1 VRILLD
7 TSVLVAAFATR
18 GFCHDILQ
26 IVLAEHRLLVG
37 ETVLQELERILA
49 DKLAAPEAHVS
60 EVIGFVREHAD
71 VVAPVEPASWPAT
84 DPADRWIAAA
94 AVRGRAD
101 VLVTGGRDL
110 LEAAPGGDL
119 RVVSP
124 RGLWEL
130 LRSARRD

>member
-1 VRILLD
+1 MRILLD